1 MADEKPDK
9 TWGERWEEIKET
21 IRVLR
26 HGRPEEGAEV
36 LTGAIPPRLDATPA
50 IKKAKTRLQQM
61 DEQTSEK
68 NNQ

>member
-9 TWGERWEEIKET
+9 TWGERWAEIKET

-36 LTGAIPPRLDATPA
+36 LTGVLPPRVNARPA
-50 IKKAKTRLQQM
+50 IQAHRNRLKGI